1 MDETPIP
8 ELKFAGTCPDC
19 GKREVALPQALPGVG
34 DDVDWAV
41 RDYDGFRLFILEEL
55 AARFPERTRW
65 TPADME
71 VVLVEQFAA
80 LLDQLSDMLDRIA
93 AERYLATARDP
104 ESVRRLLAL
113 IGYDAIRLAQAHG
126 EINPAETDP
135 VKLRALLEAYWFS
148 NPAAMEYARRAG
160 PREIFT
166 QRRMVT
172 LDDYTNRMEDHP
184 LVLRAAA
191 TQQWGGSWF
200 IVQVALINW
209 QNTAIDATPA
219 ALPDKLKTEV
229 DVFHRERGLCL
240 PDWPAN
246 PSFRSI
252 LRPYLEAYRMVGQE
266 VLLQDAVPVGIA
278 LSISLR
284 VAPEYFQ
291 SEVGESTRQ
300 ALGLGPGGFFEP
312 GRLRFGEDLHSGDLV
327 QALMALEGV
336 AHVCINRFKR
346 VGSQFADQTE
356 TGRIEL
362 KGLEVAVCDND
373 PTRPERGYFRLVLHG
388 GRLG

>member
-1 MDETPIP
+1 MAETPVP
-8 ELKFAGTCPDC
+8 ELTFAGICPDC
-19 GKREVALPQALPGVG
+19 GKREVSLPQALPRVG
-34 DDVDWAV
+34 NDFDWAV
-41 RDYDGFRLFILEEL
+41 RDYDGFRLFMLEEL

-71 VVLVEQFAA
+71 VVLVEQLAA

-93 AERYLATARDP
+93 AERYLATARRP

-126 EINPAETDP
+126 EINPAETNP
-135 VKLRALLEAYWFS
+135 AKQRALLEAYWFS

-172 LDDYTNRMEDHP
+172 LDDYANRMEDHP
-184 LVLRAAA
+184 LVLRASA

-209 QNTAIDATPA
+209 QNTALDSTPVP
-219 ALPDKLKTEV
+219 LPDKLKTEIEA
-229 DVFHRERGLCL
+229 FHRERGLCL
-240 PDWPAN
+240 PHWPAN

-252 LRPYLEAYRMVGQE
+252 LWPYLEAYRMVGQE
-266 VLLQDAVPVGIA
+266 VILQDAIPVGIA

-291 SEVGESTRQ
+291 SEVGESARQ
-300 ALGLGPGGFFEP
+300 ALGMGPGGFFEP
-312 GRLRFGEDLHSGDLV
+312 GRLRFGEDLHSSDLV
-327 QALMALEGV
+327 QTLMALEGV

-362 KGLEVAVCDND
+362 KGLEIAVCDND
-373 PTRPERGYFRLVLHG
+373 PAQPEPGYFRLVLHG